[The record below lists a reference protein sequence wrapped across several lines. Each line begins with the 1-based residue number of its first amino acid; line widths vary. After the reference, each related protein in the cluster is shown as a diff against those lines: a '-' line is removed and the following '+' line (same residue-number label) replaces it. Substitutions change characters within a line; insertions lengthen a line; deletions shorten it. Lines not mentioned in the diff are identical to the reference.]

1 MTRHGRT
8 ARTRATTGGPTRLA
22 GALLPSSARPAPGQR
37 PDDASPPSRAG
48 ASRAELI
55 DLAGGLLVGST
66 VAQRNRVQAAA
77 GVVLDWLQAFPGGDW
92 QDRWTLSVADE
103 RGSQWGPPELSPG
116 RRARFT
122 AGLCALMALRALRP
136 SYRWLFAS
144 RLLGA
149 YDTYRRH
156 NQAAV
161 FAQLREYLA
170 ERGGCDEYISDALN
184 LVTRMVI
191 VTGKDL
197 LDLDLADVTAY
208 AQARRTS
215 GRPVAALPL
224 AYQGLHAVG
233 ALKGAPATWAQSRSP
248 GKLTPAELVDRYRID
263 DRAVRDVLVHYL
275 TERAAVL
282 DYGSLVNQSQMLV
295 ALFWTDLERHHPGIC
310 SLNLPD
316 DVAQAWKQRIHV
328 LPDGRPRLNCHAAL
342 LAVRCFYLDLRQ
354 WSLEDPAR
362 WAPWA
367 APCPIR
373 EADVRSYTKETR
385 LRQARMQQRTRTLAP
400 VLPQLV
406 AAAEER
412 ARLSRLV
419 LQATRVAAP
428 GEQFTV
434 EGIRYR
440 RTGREHSHWR
450 PTALFVVTV
459 DDGDPKPRF
468 DAEREEDNAFWCA
481 AVIEVLR
488 RTGVRI
494 EELLELTHLSLRQYR
509 APTGDMVPLLQISP
523 SKTDRERVVPADPDL
538 VAVLARILR
547 RIKGPDGHVP
557 LLSRYD
563 GYERAFGPPLP
574 HLFQRPYQHRLDIIS
589 PARVRRLLTDL
600 AIRAAIVDVDGTP
613 LRFTPHDF
621 RRIFAT
627 ETVNGG
633 LPIHIAAKL
642 LGHLDLNTTQG
653 YVAVYP
659 QEVIRHYRR
668 FVDQRRAR
676 RPSEEY
682 REPTD
687 VEWAEFRDHF
697 SLRKVAL
704 GTCDRPYGTPCQH
717 EHACI
722 RCPML
727 RPDPAQLPRLVEI
740 ETNTRERLEEARQM
754 QWLGEVSGL
763 QDSLRHLADKKLH
776 AERLRQLATTTESND
791 HVLG

>member
-1 MTRHGRT
+1 VTRHGRT
-8 ARTRATTGGPTRLA
+8 ARTATSAADP
-22 GALLPSSARPAPGQR
+22 ALLGDPPSPSPIAAPQR
-37 PDDASPPSRAG
+37 GDAQPPSRAG
-48 ASRAELI
+48 ASRAELVG
-55 DLAGGLLVGST
+55 LAGGLLETPT
-66 VAQRNRVQAAA
+66 VAQRNRAQAAT
-77 GVVLDWLQAFPGGDW
+77 GLVLDWLETFPGDDW
-92 QDRWTLSVADE
+92 PDRWVLSGSDE
-103 RGSQWGPPELSPG
+103 QGSGWGPPSVSQG
-116 RRARFT
+116 HRARFT
-122 AGLCALMALRALRP
+122 AGLSALMALRAVRP

-144 RLLGA
+144 RMLGT

-156 NQAAV
+156 NQTST
-161 FAQLREYLA
+161 FARLHRQLTEH
-170 ERGGCDEYISDALN
+170 GGCDEYTGDALN

-197 LDLDLADVTAY
+197 LDLDLADIDAY
-208 AQARRTS
+208 AVARRAS
-215 GRPVAALPL
+215 GRPVASLPL
-224 AYQGLHAVG
+224 AYQALHAVG
-233 ALKGAPATWAQSRSP
+233 GLKGAPATLAHARVP
-248 GKLTPAELVDRYRID
+248 GKLTPAELVDRYPVANRD
-263 DRAVRDVLVHYL
+263 VRDVLVHYL

-282 DYGSLVNQSQMLV
+282 DYASLVNQSQMLV

-310 SLNLPD
+310 SLSLPD
-316 DVAQAWKQRIHV
+316 DVAQGWKQRIHV
-328 LPDGRPRLNCHAAL
+328 LSDGRPRLNHHAVL
-342 LAVRCFYLDLRQ
+342 LAVRSFYLDLRQ

-373 EADVRSYTKETR
+373 EADVRSYVKETR

-419 LQATRVAAP
+419 LHAARDTAP

-434 EGIRYR
+434 EQIRYR
-440 RTGREHSHWR
+440 RTGRAHSHWR
-450 PTALFVVTV
+450 PTALFITTLN
-459 DDGDPKPRF
+459 DGADHGTRF

-494 EELLELTHLSLRQYR
+494 EELLELTHLSLRQYQ
-509 APTGDMVPLLQISP
+509 APTGEMVPLLQISP

-547 RIKGPDGHVP
+547 RIKAPDGHVP

-563 GYERAFGPPLP
+563 GHERTFGPPLP

-589 PARVRRLLTDL
+589 PARVRRMLTDL
-600 AIRAAIVDVDGTP
+600 AVRAAIIDVDGTP

-627 ETVNGG
+627 ETVNSG

-668 FVDQRRAR
+668 FVDQRRTC

-687 VEWAEFRDHF
+687 GEWTEFRDHF

-704 GTCDRPYGTPCQH
+704 GTCNRPYGTPCQH

-740 ETNTRERLEEARQM
+740 EINTRQRIQEAHRM
-754 QWLGEVSGL
+754 QWLGEVAGL
-763 QDSLRHLADKKLH
+763 QDSLRHIDDKKQQ
-776 AERLRQLATTTESND
+776 AERLRQLAVNTDSID
-791 HVLG
+791 QVLE